1 MHKLTTDLE
10 YGTIVSSGRKSITLL
25 AEDVNFKLRR
35 VIRKPY
41 ERIVKEGLLLH
52 SSHALTPKEYETLHA
67 EKTIYTENLV
77 SWPTQFPMAK
87 FSVRRFSNMYYLT
100 AIDERSTDSYFLKTL
115 QWSQINTA
123 LRDLTEGAVNLAD
136 PLILEFQNP
145 FACYAPFQPPSWND
159 FEKLN
164 SSVASSLSAALTAL
178 QTQATAGFLSPKIA
192 ALYNRLLAEVDT
204 LYELKDFIP
213 PLKSDFESEFENLR

>member
-35 VIRKPY
+35 VIRRPY
-41 ERIVKEGLLLH
+41 ERKVKEGLLLH
-52 SSHALTPKEYETLHA
+52 SSNALTLKEYETLHA
-67 EKTIYTENLV
+67 EKAIWTENLA
-77 SWPTQFPMAK
+77 SWPTQFPIAK
-87 FSVRRFSNMYYLT
+87 FSVRRFSNLFYLT
-100 AIDERSTDSYFLKTL
+100 AIDEKSTDSYFLKTL

-164 SSVASSLSAALTAL
+164 SSVASGLSAAITTL
-178 QTQATAGFLSPKIA
+178 QAKAPAGFLSPKVA

-204 LYELKDFIP
+204 LYELKDIIP
-213 PLKSDFESEFENLR
+213 PLNSDFENE

>member
-67 EKTIYTENLV
+67 KKEIWTENLA
-77 SWPTQFPMAK
+77 SWPTQFPLVK
-87 FSVRRFSNMYYLT
+87 FSVRRFANLFYLS

-115 QWSQINTA
+115 QWDQINTA
-123 LRDLTEGAVNLAD
+123 LLDLTGGAINLTS
-136 PLILEFQNP
+136 PLILEFANP
-145 FACYAPFQPPSWND
+145 FACYAPFEPPSWDD
-159 FEKLN
+159 FEILN
-164 SSVASSLSAALTAL
+164 SSVQGVLEGAIEKLHAESP
-178 QTQATAGFLSPKIA
+178 AGFLSPKLA
-192 ALYNRLLAEVDT
+192 TAYSRLLAEVEALAT
-204 LYELKDFIP
+204 LPQLIP
-213 PLKSDFESEFENLR
+213 PPKSDFERA

>member
-25 AEDVNFKLRR
+25 AEDANFKLRR

-41 ERIVKEGLLLH
+41 ERKVKEGLLLH
-52 SSHALTPKEYETLHA
+52 SSNVLTLKEYETLHA
-67 EKTIYTENLV
+67 EKAIWTENLA
-77 SWPTQFPMAK
+77 SWPTQFPIAK
-87 FSVRRFSNMYYLT
+87 FSVRRFSNLYYLT

-123 LRDLTEGAVNLAD
+123 LRDLTESAVNLAD

-145 FACYAPFQPPSWND
+145 FACYAPFLPPSWDD
-159 FEKLN
+159 FEMLN
-164 SSVASSLSAALTAL
+164 SSVQGVLEGAIEKLHAESP
-178 QTQATAGFLSPKIA
+178 AGFLSPKLA
-192 ALYNRLLAEVDT
+192 AAYSRLLAEVEA
-204 LYELKDFIP
+204 LASLPQLIP
-213 PLKSDFESEFENLR
+213 PPKSDFERA

>member
-35 VIRKPY
+35 VIRRPY
-41 ERIVKEGLLLH
+41 ERKVKEGLLLH
-52 SSHALTPKEYETLHA
+52 SSNVLTLKEYETLHA
-67 EKTIYTENLV
+67 EKAIWTENLA
-77 SWPTQFPMAK
+77 SWPTQFPIAK
-87 FSVRRFSNMYYLT
+87 FAVRRFSNLFYLT
-100 AIDERSTDSYFLKTL
+100 AIDEKSTDSYFLKTL

-164 SSVASSLSAALTAL
+164 SSVASGLSAAITTL
-178 QTQATAGFLSPKIA
+178 QAKAPAGFLSPKVA

-204 LYELKDFIP
+204 LYELKDIIP
-213 PLKSDFESEFENLR
+213 PLNSDFENE